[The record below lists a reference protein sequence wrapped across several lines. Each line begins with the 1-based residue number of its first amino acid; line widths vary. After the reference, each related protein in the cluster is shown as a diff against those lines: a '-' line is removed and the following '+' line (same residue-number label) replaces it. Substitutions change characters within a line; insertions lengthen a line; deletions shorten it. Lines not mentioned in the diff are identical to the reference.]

1 MKKQWVQHL
10 VTLSLYNIDIDIITI
25 WFKYT
30 FYSEVGIAT
39 LNQSNAIIEQNNLA
53 KTWPIAPK
61 SQGLKFLLL
70 PTITF
75 YGGTIIISA
84 YLHLYTQ
91 HSSSGPHITSLK
103 IFREYEIVIFFSLER
118 KFSNTS
124 IIIRSL
130 AHATTVRQSSTVLR
144 TKNCPLSHY
153 L

>member
-1 MKKQWVQHL
+1 MKKQWAQNL

-30 FYSEVGIAT
+30 FYSEVGINT

-75 YGGTIIISA
+75 YGGAIIISA
-84 YLHLYTQ
+84 YLHLYIQ

-103 IFREYEIVIFFSLER
+103 IFREYDCSFLSLKKVLYKELGPCD
-118 KFSNTS
+118 NG
-124 IIIRSL
+124 
-130 AHATTVRQSSTVLR
+130 ATI
-144 TKNCPLSHY
+144 
-153 L
+153 